1 MAALDAL
8 TLLATVSEGNISYT
22 KQGRPF
28 IFYTNDNRGHGGGPT
43 ISSIKIFYTKQGGPS
58 TFHNKDN
65 VC

>member
-43 ISSIKIFYTKQGGPS
+43 IFY
-58 TFHNKDN
+58 NNYN
-65 VC
+65 VVLARTLLGMLELILG